1 MQLRQRGMTFIG
13 MLILISF
20 LGLVGFGIIQLV
32 PMYLENMKVVQSIN
46 QVKTELDRNK
56 PDAVAIRKALRKR
69 FVVEDL
75 RDIDVK
81 KDILIERIDGGYRVT
96 ADYER
101 RKAYVANVYLLAD
114 FEHSVE
120 IAR

>member
-1 MQLRQRGMTFIG
+1 MHGKQRGMTFLG
-13 MLILISF
+13 MVILVSF

-32 PMYLENMKVVQSIN
+32 PVYLENMKLVQSLN
-46 QVKTELDRNK
+46 QVKTELDNNK
-56 PDAVAIRKALRKR
+56 TDITGIRKALRKR

-81 KDILIERIDGGYRVT
+81 KDIVIKRIDGGFEVK

-101 RKAYVANVYLLAD
+101 RKPYVANVYLLAD
-114 FEHSVE
+114 FEHAVE
-120 IAR
+120 ILR

>member
-1 MQLRQRGMTFIG
+1 MTFIG